1 MKNKKLMAEIGK
13 EMQYWKLTASD
24 AVNNINTFSY
34 FENSCYVQ
42 YFEIL
47 NNEDKHLYYRLY
59 VYSSLD
65 TGNIMIELT
74 YKGKTIM
81 ILDGIKKESVFCNV
95 SSILKNLCKI
105 FD

>member
-1 MKNKKLMAEIGK
+1 MKNQKLMAEIGK
-13 EMQYWKLTASD
+13 EMHYWKVTASD

-34 FENSCYVQ
+34 FENSSYVQ
-42 YFEIL
+42 YFEII

-59 VYSSLD
+59 VYSALD
-65 TGNIMIELT
+65 TGNIMIELS
-74 YKGKTIM
+74 YKDNTIM
-81 ILDGIKKESVFCNV
+81 VLDGLKKESVFCNV

>member
-1 MKNKKLMAEIGK
+1 MKNQKLMAEIGK
-13 EMQYWKLTASD
+13 SMHYWKNIATD

-34 FENSCYVQ
+34 FENGCYVQ

-59 VYSSLD
+59 VYSARD
-65 TGNIMIELT
+65 TGNIMIELS

-81 ILDGIKKESVFCNV
+81 VLDGLKKEYVSINV
-95 SSILKNLCKI
+95 SSILKNLCRI

>member
-1 MKNKKLMAEIGK
+1 MKNQKLMAEIGK

-34 FENSCYVQ
+34 FENSSYVQ

-59 VYSSLD
+59 VYSALD
-65 TGNIMIELT
+65 TGNIIIELS
-74 YKGKTIM
+74 YKGNTIM
-81 ILDGIKKESVFCNV
+81 VLSGIKKEYVSTNV